1 MLKKYNEF
9 ILEKTMTANIPIPND
24 ILKIAKLFRM
34 AGKDIFVVGGAVRD
48 FLQNKIPHDYDL
60 VTNALPEESKMI
72 LKDWHV
78 SDEQGKNFGVLRIYT
93 DDEPLGYELATY
105 RKDISFGRDTKGDDQ
120 KVEIGNH
127 ITIAD
132 DVKRR
137 DISMNALFYDINK
150 KEIVDL
156 VGGVDDIKNSIIKTV
171 GNPADRFSEDRL
183 RICRIFRFAARTNGK
198 IDKLTHEAILSD
210 NRLRNINAKENV
222 SQERILEEWNKTM
235 EHAQKDKSIMKK
247 YINLLNKYNMW
258 EQMFPGMEINKNIDI
273 EYIKNPIIFLDLFGD
288 IKPKI
293 KKLKELK
300 FSDKLI
306 KEMIFLQE
314 YLISDDVYNLTKLK
328 NNYHIDDSLI
338 LDWSKH
344 MNFDMNFTKSFI
356 EYCDDGFIIDGL
368 DLMEKGF
375 KGAEIEKEKRR
386 LENERFKNDFLN

>member
-60 VTNALPEESKMI
+60 VTNALPEESKRI

-156 VGGVDDIKNSIIKTV
+156 VGGIDDINNKIIRAV
-171 GNPADRFSEDRL
+171 GNPADRFREDRL
-183 RICRIFRFAARTNGK
+183 RILRILRFAARTNST
-198 IDKLTHEAILSD
+198 IDKLTHDAILSD

-235 EHAQKDKSIMKK
+235 EHAQKDKSIMKR
-247 YINLLNKYNMW
+247 YISLLNKYNMW

-300 FSDKLI
+300 FPDKLI

-314 YLISDDVYNLTKLK
+314 YLISDNVYNLAKLK
-328 NNYHIDDSLI
+328 KNYHIDDSLI

-344 MNFDMNFTKSFI
+344 MNFDMKFTKSFI
-356 EYCDDGFIIDGL
+356 KYCNDGFIIDGL

-375 KGAEIEKEKRR
+375 KGAEIEKEKGR

>member
-60 VTNALPEESKMI
+60 VTNALPEESKRI

-156 VGGVDDIKNSIIKTV
+156 VGGIDDINNKIIRAV
-171 GNPADRFSEDRL
+171 GNPADRFREDRL
-183 RICRIFRFAARTNGK
+183 RILRILRFAARTNST
-198 IDKLTHEAILSD
+198 IDKLTHDAILSD

-235 EHAQKDKSIMKK
+235 EHAQKDKSIMKR
-247 YINLLNKYNMW
+247 YISLLNKYNIW

-273 EYIKNPIIFLDLFGD
+273 EYIKNPIIFIDLFGD

-300 FSDKLI
+300 FPDKLI
-306 KEMIFLQE
+306 KEMLFLQE
-314 YLISDDVYNLTKLK
+314 YLISDDVYNLAKLK
-328 NNYHIDDSLI
+328 KNYHIDDSLI

-344 MNFDMNFTKSFI
+344 MNFDMKFTKSFI
-356 EYCDDGFIIDGL
+356 KYCNDGFIIDGL

-375 KGAEIEKEKRR
+375 KGAEIEKEKGR

>member
-156 VGGVDDIKNSIIKTV
+156 VGGIEDINNKVIRAV
-171 GNPADRFSEDRL
+171 GNPADRFREDRL
-183 RICRIFRFAARTNGK
+183 RICRIFRFAARTNST

-235 EHAQKDKSIMKK
+235 EHAQKDKNIMKR

-356 EYCDDGFIIDGL
+356 KYCDDGFIIDGL

>member
-60 VTNALPEESKMI
+60 VTNALPEESKRI

-156 VGGVDDIKNSIIKTV
+156 VGGIDDINNKIIRAV
-171 GNPADRFSEDRL
+171 GNPADRFREDRL
-183 RICRIFRFAARTNGK
+183 RILRILRFAARTNST
-198 IDKLTHEAILSD
+198 IDKLTHDAILSD

-235 EHAQKDKSIMKK
+235 EHAQKDKSIMIR
-247 YINLLNKYNMW
+247 YISLLNKYNMW
-258 EQMFPGMEINKNIDI
+258 EQMFPEMEINKNIDI
-273 EYIKNPIIFLDLFGD
+273 EFIKNPIIFLDLFGD

-300 FSDKLI
+300 FPDKLI
-306 KEMIFLQE
+306 KEMLFLQE
-314 YLISDDVYNLTKLK
+314 YLISDDVYNLAKLK
-328 NNYHIDDSLI
+328 KNYHIDDSLI

-344 MNFDMNFTKSFI
+344 MNFDMKFTKSFI
-356 EYCDDGFIIDGL
+356 KYCNDGFIIDGL

-375 KGAEIEKEKRR
+375 KGAEIEKEKGR

>member
-156 VGGVDDIKNSIIKTV
+156 VGGIDDINNKVIRAV
-171 GNPADRFSEDRL
+171 GNPADRFREDRL
-183 RICRIFRFAARTNGK
+183 RILRVLRFAARTNST

-247 YINLLNKYNMW
+247 YISLLNKYNMW

-273 EYIKNPIIFLDLFGD
+273 EYIKNPIIFLDLFGN

-300 FSDKLI
+300 FPDKLI

-314 YLISDDVYNLTKLK
+314 YLISDDVYNLAKLK
-328 NNYHIDDSLI
+328 KNYHIDDSLI

-344 MNFDMNFTKSFI
+344 MNFDMKFTKSFI
-356 EYCDDGFIIDGL
+356 KYCKDGFIINGL
-368 DLMEKGF
+368 DLIEKGF
-375 KGAEIEKEKRR
+375 KVAEIEKEKGR

>member
-60 VTNALPEESKMI
+60 VTNALPEESKRI

-156 VGGVDDIKNSIIKTV
+156 VGGIDDINNKVIRAV
-171 GNPADRFSEDRL
+171 GNPADRFREDRL
-183 RICRIFRFAARTNGK
+183 RILRVLRFAARTNSI

-235 EHAQKDKSIMKK
+235 EHAQKDKSIMIR
-247 YINLLNKYNMW
+247 YISLLNKYNMW
-258 EQMFPGMEINKNIDI
+258 EQMFPEMEINKNIDI
-273 EYIKNPIIFLDLFGD
+273 EFIKNPIIFLDLFGD

-300 FSDKLI
+300 FPDKLI
-306 KEMIFLQE
+306 KEMLFLQE
-314 YLISDDVYNLTKLK
+314 YLISDDVYNLVKLK
-328 NNYHIDDSLI
+328 KNYHIDDSLI
-338 LDWSKH
+338 LYWSKH
-344 MNFDMNFTKSFI
+344 MNFDMKFTKSFI
-356 EYCDDGFIIDGL
+356 KYCNDGFIIDGL

-375 KGAEIEKEKRR
+375 KGAEIEKEKGR

>member
-60 VTNALPEESKMI
+60 VTNALPEESKRI

-156 VGGVDDIKNSIIKTV
+156 VGGIDDINNKIIRAV
-171 GNPADRFSEDRL
+171 GNPADRFREDRL
-183 RICRIFRFAARTNGK
+183 RILRILRFAARTNST
-198 IDKLTHEAILSD
+198 IDKLTHDAILSD

-235 EHAQKDKSIMKK
+235 EHAQKDKSIMIR
-247 YINLLNKYNMW
+247 YISLLNKYNMW
-258 EQMFPGMEINKNIDI
+258 EQMFPEMEINKNIDI
-273 EYIKNPIIFLDLFGD
+273 EFIKNPIIFLDLFGD

-300 FSDKLI
+300 FPDKLI
-306 KEMIFLQE
+306 KEMLFLQE
-314 YLISDDVYNLTKLK
+314 YLISDDVYNLVKLK
-328 NNYHIDDSLI
+328 KNYHIDDSLI
-338 LDWSKH
+338 LDWSEH
-344 MNFDMNFTKSFI
+344 MNFDMKFTKSFI
-356 EYCDDGFIIDGL
+356 KYCNDGFIIDGL

-375 KGAEIEKEKRR
+375 KGAEIEKEKGR